1 MFQPF
6 RFHTGAASPNNGFHA
21 TVKIGSL
28 NSLLNVKATS
38 VDVLL
43 QLPMFY
49 CSSAFKNVVDYM
61 ACAKASIVA
70 DGKG

>member
-1 MFQPF
+1 MFHPF

-49 CSSAFKNVVDYM
+49 FCSAFKKIVDYM